1 VTVEQTEAFF
11 NPSTPGPI
19 LKGLFLGHDGVT
31 VLELPSAFSGSSFNT
46 PVVTDDVGHFAI
58 DSVLAGTYAVMA
70 GREGYFGRGSDPESP
85 GSYDG
90 AAMTDMVL
98 VTVAPGRN
106 ATVTMELVPAAAI
119 SGQITGPDG
128 RILIGQDVRAFRA
141 HREGA
146 QTRLAGVSVVTTD
159 DLGHYRLHTLP
170 PGEYFIA
177 SGLGLPEFGGD
188 SDAVPQPM
196 IMGAEVSVL
205 TFYPSVTDP
214 QAEPPIVLN
223 GGEDIEN
230 KDIRVH
236 RAPFISISG
245 YVVNGSSIRDAAIA
259 SIELVAAKKNWII
272 HHGGVLGNAGIVA
285 GTGAA
290 FAEPDRGRFEL
301 RGAFPPGAYE
311 IRAIVESTTPGS
323 RVARKALGSTQID
336 VGSQDVEGVVITIEA
351 GNNR

>member
-1 VTVEQTEAFF
+1 
-11 NPSTPGPI
+11 
-19 LKGLFLGHDGVT
+19 
-31 VLELPSAFSGSSFNT
+31 
-46 PVVTDDVGHFAI
+46 
-58 DSVLAGTYAVMA
+58 M
-70 GREGYFGRGSDPESP
+70 
-85 GSYDG
+85 YDG

-98 VTVAPGRN
+98 VTVAPVGN

-146 QTRLAGVSVVTTD
+146 QTRLVGVSVVTTD

-196 IMGAEVSVL
+196 IRGAEVSVL

-214 QAEPPIVLN
+214 QAEPPIVLT

-236 RAPFISISG
+236 RGPFISISG

-272 HHGGVLGNAGIVA
+272 EHGGVLGNAGIVA
-285 GTGAA
+285 WTGAA

-323 RVARKALGSTQID
+323 RVARKALGTTRID
-336 VGSQDVEGVVITIEA
+336 VGSQDLEGVVITIEA
-351 GNNR
+351 ANDR